1 MAIKN
6 IIDADILIIGSGI
19 GALSVAGKL
28 CREGRQITVVTKG
41 LEKSCNSSLAQ
52 GGISVALSKEDDYH
66 IHFKDTMAAGCYQN
80 DEEAVMTLV
89 SKAPEI
95 IKEFID
101 TGMKFDTDENGELQ
115 FGREAAH
122 SLNRVIHA
130 GGDKTGLLVVEQLLR
145 NINENVTIMRNEM
158 ALDLCVKD
166 GQCNGVVTRDE
177 NGDLKRYKANF
188 TILATGGIGQLY
200 PSTSNDTTITGDGMA
215 MAYRAGCVLKN
226 LEFIQFHPTM
236 LTIDGNAYGLVSE
249 AVRGDGGIL
258 INEKGEKIMEGVH
271 PMKDLAPRD
280 VVAREVYAHYLK
292 GEKIYLD
299 ISAIHDFR
307 DRFPTVT
314 EICESHGVDLS
325 KNLIPVG
332 PGAHFHMGG
341 VQATPQG
348 VTNIEGLFAVGE
360 VACTGVHG
368 ANRLASNSLL
378 EGIVFGKL
386 LAEHISGIDRKAP
399 DFEYEMPVHTVDKL
413 PAKSEIQR
421 KMMDFVGI
429 VRHRSQMH
437 EIMEWFGQY
446 MPQGCDSFC
455 ALDLTKTDNAKQ
467 EVYNM
472 LTAGWL
478 IADAAMKRHDS
489 IGAHYVVE

>member
-1 MAIKN
+1 MADKM
-6 IIDADILIIGSGI
+6 IDADILIIGSGI

-28 CREGRQITVVTKG
+28 CKEGRQITVVTKG
-41 LEKSCNSSLAQ
+41 LEKACNSSLAQ
-52 GGISVALSKEDDYH
+52 GGISVALSKEDDYRL
-66 IHFKDTMAAGCYQN
+66 HFKDTMAAGCYQN

-89 SKAPEI
+89 SKAPDI

-145 NINENVTIMRNEM
+145 NINENVTIMKNEM

-166 GQCNGVVTRDE
+166 GKCNGVITRDPT
-177 NGDLKRYKANF
+177 GALKHYKANH

-215 MAYRAGCVLKN
+215 MAYRGGCKLKN

-258 INEKGEKIMEGVH
+258 INENGDKIMEGVH

-299 ISAIHDFR
+299 ISAIHDFKE
-307 DRFPTVT
+307 RFPTVT
-314 EICESHGVDLS
+314 EICESHGVDLT

-341 VQATPQG
+341 VEATPCG
-348 VTNIEGLFAVGE
+348 VTNIDGLYAVGE

-386 LAEHISGIDRKAP
+386 LAEHILEIERKAP
-399 DFEYEMPVHTVDKL
+399 DFEYIMPEHTVDIL
-413 PAKSEIQR
+413 PEKSEIQN
-421 KMMDFVGI
+421 KMMEFVGI
-429 VRHRSQMH
+429 VRHRSHMG
-437 EIMEWFGQY
+437 EILNWFEQFI
-446 MPQGCDSFC
+446 PKGCDTFA
-455 ALDLTKTDNAKQ
+455 ALDLTKTTNEQ
-467 EVYNM
+467 IEVYNM
-472 LTAGWL
+472 LTAGYL
-478 IADAAMKRHDS
+478 IAKAAMDRSES
-489 IGAHYVVE
+489 IGAHYIVD